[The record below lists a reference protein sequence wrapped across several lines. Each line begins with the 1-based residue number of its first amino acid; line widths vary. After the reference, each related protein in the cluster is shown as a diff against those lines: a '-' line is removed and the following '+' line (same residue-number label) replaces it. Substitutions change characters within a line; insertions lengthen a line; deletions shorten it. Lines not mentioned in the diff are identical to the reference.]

1 MSGLQEHPEPIIV
14 TVNAGGKL
22 FQTYQETLV
31 RGSPYFQAYFESGF
45 SKPDPRKPIF
55 LDMDPECFRHLL
67 MRMRLPGY
75 DGNITLPGIR
85 EAAAFLGMQ
94 LPPSL
99 QEIKQQTKQA
109 VYDLA
114 MRLQKGDRVILAD
127 GRFASFDMYDA
138 DHLNS
143 WRFDLGASYMRYK
156 DLWSKGQPQ
165 FRVTDATQ
173 WVKIMA
179 REPERNCVV
188 FDK

>member
-1 MSGLQEHPEPIIV
+1 MREDPIII

-55 LDMDPECFRHLL
+55 LDIDPECFRHLL

-85 EAAAFLGMQ
+85 EAATFLGMQ
-94 LPPSL
+94 LPPL
-99 QEIKQQTKQA
+99 PQDIKHETKQE

-127 GRFASFDMYDA
+127 GRSASFDMYDGLQ
-138 DHLNS
+138 LNC
-143 WRFDLGASYMRYK
+143 WRFDLGPSYMRYK
-156 DLWSKGQPQ
+156 YLWLQGKPT
-165 FRVTDATQ
+165 FRVTHATER
-173 WVKIMA
+173 VEILA
-179 REPERNCVV
+179 REPDLTRVV
-188 FDK
+188 FD